1 MKKKF
6 DSVGFQRK
14 IRRELSEKY
23 YTNSKEFIQELK
35 DKYGHLKKRKTNA

>member
-23 YTNSKEFIQELK
+23 SANPKLFIQELK
-35 DKYGHLKKRKTNA
+35 DKYGHLRKNKANA

>member
-14 IRRELSEKY
+14 IRKDLSEKY
-23 YTNSKEFIQELK
+23 SADPKEFLLELK
-35 DKYGHLKKRKTNA
+35 DKYGHLSKRKSNA